1 MAAADLNLNVLGIA
15 GSLRERSFN
24 RALIRAAV
32 ELAPDGMTIETFDL
46 SPLPLFNADVEEQG
60 DPLSVAEFK
69 QAIRDADALLFAT
82 PEYNHG
88 LPGVLKNALD
98 WASRPPES
106 PLNGKPAAIMGAS
119 PGRTGTA
126 RSQLQLRQTLQSTRS
141 PTMPGPEVLVA
152 QAHELVNGE
161 GVLVDDKTREYVGKL
176 REALAQWVPRF
187 RT

>member
-1 MAAADLNLNVLGIA
+1 MVATNSNLKVLGIA
-15 GSLRERSFN
+15 GSLRQGSFN
-24 RALIRAAV
+24 RALIGAAV

-46 SPLPLFNADVEEQG
+46 NALPLFNADVEEQG
-60 DPLSVAEFK
+60 DPLSVVEFK

-82 PEYNHG
+82 PEYNYG

-106 PLNGKPAAIMGAS
+106 PLSGKPAAIMGAS

-152 QAHELVNGE
+152 GAHELVNEE
-161 GVLVDDKTREYVGKL
+161 GVLVDDKTRQYVSKL
-176 REALAQWVPRF
+176 LDALAQWVLRF
-187 RT
+187 ET